1 VLSELSRI
9 ATGRPVSAL
18 CPESRVH
25 NPRAGWYTKS
35 VVIRRPEEVD
45 MSPINISMSRKNALL
60 SALAGVLVLGLTSSG
75 AALASGAPPAAA
87 PRSVTT
93 SARTAAAAA
102 AIPAMPVTGTL
113 RDANNRVV
121 GTVTGQVTRF
131 AVRGGKLVAGTNL
144 TGRTGSASETQR
156 FLLPVAD
163 ATNPTAIS
171 GVVNCQILNLVL
183 GPLDLNLLGLRVQ
196 LNRVLLNITA
206 VACSGNLLGNLLC
219 AVAHLLDGPGFLAN
233 VAALL
238 NQILDIINK
247 IRNP

>member
-1 VLSELSRI
+1 
-9 ATGRPVSAL
+9 
-18 CPESRVH
+18 
-25 NPRAGWYTKS
+25 
-35 VVIRRPEEVD
+35 

-60 SALAGVLVLGLTSSG
+60 SALAGVLVLGLTASG

-87 PRSVTT
+87 PAPRAVTA
-93 SARTAAAAA
+93 SARAAAAAA
-102 AIPAMPVTGTL
+102 AIPAMPVTGNLVNATG
-113 RDANNRVV
+113 DVV

-144 TGRTGSASETQR
+144 TGRTGSASQTQR
-156 FLLPVAD
+156 FLLPVTR
-163 ATNPTAIS
+163 ATNPVDPS
-171 GVVNCQILNLVL
+171 GVINCQILNLVL

-206 VACSGNLLGNLLC
+206 VAGSGALLGNLLC
-219 AVAHLLDGPGFLAN
+219 AVAHLLDGPAFLAN

>member
-1 VLSELSRI
+1 
-9 ATGRPVSAL
+9 
-18 CPESRVH
+18 
-25 NPRAGWYTKS
+25 
-35 VVIRRPEEVD
+35 
-45 MSPINISMSRKNALL
+45 MSPINISVSRKNALL
-60 SALAGVLVLGLTSSG
+60 TTVAGALMIGLTASG

-87 PRSVTT
+87 PRTVTT
-93 SARTAAAAA
+93 SARAAAAAA

-113 RDANNRVV
+113 RDANNQVV

-144 TGRTGSASETQR
+144 TGRTGAASQTQR
-156 FLLPVAD
+156 FLLPVTR
-163 ATNPTAIS
+163 ATNPADPS
-171 GVVNCQILNLVL
+171 GVINCQILNLVL

-206 VACSGNLLGNLLC
+206 VPGSGALLGNLLC
-219 AVAHLLDGPGFLAN
+219 AVAHLLDGPAFLAN

>member
-1 VLSELSRI
+1 
-9 ATGRPVSAL
+9 
-18 CPESRVH
+18 
-25 NPRAGWYTKS
+25 
-35 VVIRRPEEVD
+35 
-45 MSPINISMSRKNALL
+45 MSPINISISRKNALL
-60 SALAGVLVLGLTSSG
+60 STLAGVLVLGLTSSG

-87 PRSVTT
+87 PAPRTVTT
-93 SARTAAAAA
+93 SARAAAAAA
-102 AIPAMPVTGTL
+102 AIPAMPVGGTL

-144 TGRTGSASETQR
+144 TGRTGAASEAR
-156 FLLPVAD
+156 RVLLPVAD
-163 ATNPTAIS
+163 LTNRADAS
-171 GVVNCQILNLVL
+171 GVVNCQILDLVL

-196 LNRVLLNITA
+196 LNKVLLNITA
-206 VACSGNLLGNLLC
+206 VPGSGALLGNLLC
-219 AVAHLLDGPGFLAN
+219 AVVHLLDGPAFLAN